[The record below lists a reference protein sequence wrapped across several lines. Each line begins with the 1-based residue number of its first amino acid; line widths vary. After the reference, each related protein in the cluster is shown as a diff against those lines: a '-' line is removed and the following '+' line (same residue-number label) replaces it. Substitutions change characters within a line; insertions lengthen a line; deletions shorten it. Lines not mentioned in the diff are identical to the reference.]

1 MAASFMSFVQVSTT
15 NWNTFSELAFDFAL
29 SPGIVAGILIFAL
42 TMGILG
48 GFLPAVR
55 AARAKIVDSLREA

>member
-1 MAASFMSFVQVSTT
+1 MRKNARAYP
-15 NWNTFSELAFDFAL
+15 NY
-29 SPGIVAGILIFAL
+29 IFAL